1 MYHQRPQ
8 KTGLYDP
15 RFEHDACGVGFVA
28 HLKGRQ
34 SHGIIDDACELLTNM
49 THRGAVGSD
58 KNSGDG
64 AGILT
69 TLPHRFLS
77 EVAAS
82 ELGLEL
88 PPPGRYAAGIV
99 FLPQDEARRERLK
112 QQIGAVVEHFGRRL
126 LGWRRVPTDNSII
139 GPTALASEP
148 AMEQLFVGAAD
159 GVDQNAFERKL
170 YLIRKRATREL
181 RVDEHDPESFC
192 YFCSLSSRVIVHKGM
207 LMPEQLFR
215 YFLDLQDP
223 RFETHIAMVHSRFS
237 TNTFPSWDRA
247 QPNRFMSHNGEIN
260 TLQGNLNKMRS
271 REGVLSSSLFGEEI
285 CETFPIVEPDCSDS
299 GNFDNVLELLLMS
312 GRELHEAVM
321 MMVPEAWER
330 HERMPQIGRDMY
342 EFMGCYMEP
351 WDGPASIAFTDGRYI
366 GAVLDRNGLRP
377 SRYYVTDDDVVI
389 MASEVGVLNLPS
401 SRIRAKGR
409 LQPGRM
415 FLVNF
420 EEGRIYDDV
429 ELKNS
434 IAVAK
439 PYGTWLSEQRIRLEH
454 LADPGSVPA
463 LDEETILERLRLFG
477 YSIEHLN
484 LILAPMAE
492 HGKEPLGSM
501 GNDAAL
507 ACLSE
512 QPRLLFDYFK
522 QLFAQVT
529 NPPIDS
535 IREDIIMSI
544 SSYIGPEGNLLEVGP
559 EHAHRLQLDHPVLT
573 NDALARLKQMN
584 HRGWRARSIDI
595 TFPVSAG
602 AAGLERC
609 LRRIAREAEEA
620 IEEGYQL
627 VVLSDRAAGAE
638 RAPAAALA
646 AVGAVHHHLIR
657 RFKRTRI
664 GIVLESGE
672 PREVHHFCSLFGF
685 GADAVNPYLAFEAI
699 QHLAREGYVKQDFGD
714 EELVERYLSALAYGM
729 RKVFG
734 KMGISTLESY
744 KGAQI
749 FEAVGLADE
758 VVALCFA
765 GTASRVQGVG
775 FEELGTEALLRHRLA
790 YPPRNAPIGNRLL
803 NFGEYQWRVDGEK
816 HMWDPES
823 IANLQIAVKHNDRSA
838 YNRFRDA
845 QNQRSARQATLRGLM
860 RFAPGSVEFA
870 VPLEEVE
877 PAESIMRRFA
887 TGAMSFG
894 SISQEAHET
903 LALAMNAIGGKS
915 NTGEGGE
922 MPERYTPLPDG
933 SSKRSAI
940 KQIASGRF
948 GATIEYLT
956 EADEIQI
963 KMAQGAK
970 PGEGGELPGRKV
982 FEVIAKTRYST
993 PGVGLI
999 SPPPH
1004 HDIYSIEDLA
1014 QLIFDLKNA
1023 NPTARIS
1030 VKLVSE
1036 VGVGTVAAGVAK
1048 AHADHILISGHD
1060 GGTGASPLTGIK
1072 HSGVPWE
1079 LGLAETHQTLVMND
1093 LRSRVVLQTDGQ
1105 LKTGRDVAIAALLGA
1120 EEFGFAT
1127 SALVSIGCIMMRKCE
1142 KNTCPVGVATQDDTL
1157 RRKFT
1162 GRPEDV
1168 VAFFRF
1174 VAEDLREVMARL
1186 GFRRVEEMVGRTD
1199 LLVPDEEVLNWKS
1212 KGIDLSSVLTRAV
1225 PSGAEPRSPMTA
1237 EAPSKV
1243 ICCIPQEHGIEQ
1255 VLDRRLI
1262 ERCAPAIE
1270 RKQPVS
1276 LELPIANT
1284 DRAVGTMLS
1293 HTITKQHG
1301 PAGLPSDCV
1310 QLTFTGSAGQSFG
1323 AWLTHGVS
1331 FELEGDSN
1339 DYVGKGLSGGR
1350 IVVYPPRDAAFRAE
1364 ENIIIG
1370 NVALYGALMGKAF
1383 FRGIAAERFC
1393 VRNSGA
1399 QVVVEG
1405 VGDHGCEY
1413 MTGGRAVI
1421 LGPTGRNFAAGMSG
1435 GIAYVWDRE
1444 GDFLTRLNRELVEPD
1459 ELDEYDAATVADL
1472 LREHLAFT
1480 GSAVAEHVLENWE
1493 QEAARFVKVISPE
1506 FRRMLN
1512 VQRDTAAKEVVYG

>member
-1 MYHQRPQ
+1 MYHQRPRQ
-8 KTGLYDP
+8 SGLYDP
-15 RFEHDACGVGFVA
+15 RFEHEACGVGFVA
-28 HLKGRQ
+28 DIHGRQ
-34 SHGIIDDACELLTNM
+34 SHKIIRDAREVLANM

-58 KNSGDG
+58 ENSGDG

-69 TLPHRFLS
+69 TLPHAFLS
-77 EVAAS
+77 AVAGA
-82 ELGLEL
+82 ELNVQL
-88 PPPGRYAAGIV
+88 PSPGRYSAGLV
-99 FLPQDEARRERLK
+99 FLPRDTARRGRIK
-112 QQIGAVVEHFGRRL
+112 ARIGEIVAQFGQSL
-126 LGWRRVPTDNSII
+126 IGWRRVPTDNSMI

-148 AMEQLFVGAAD
+148 AMEQLFVAARD
-159 GVDQNAFERKL
+159 DLDQNDFERKL
-170 YLIRKRATREL
+170 YMIRKRATREL
-181 RVDEHDPESFC
+181 RSDPSDPDSFC
-192 YFCSLSSRVIVHKGM
+192 YFCTLSSRVIVYKGM

-215 YFLDLQDP
+215 YFRDLSDE
-223 RFETHIAMVHSRFS
+223 RFESHIAMVHSRFS

-260 TLQGNLNKMRS
+260 TLQGNLNKMCS
-271 REGVLSSSLFGEEI
+271 REGVLSSSLFGDDLGEI
-285 CETFPIVEPDCSDS
+285 FPVVEPDCSDS

-342 EFMGCYMEP
+342 EFMSCYMEP
-351 WDGPASIAFTDGRYI
+351 WDGPASIAFTDGRFI

-377 SRYYVTDDDVVI
+377 SRYYVTEDDVVI
-389 MASEVGVLNLPS
+389 MASEVGVLDLPS
-401 SRIRAKGR
+401 SAVRSKGR

-439 PYGTWLSEQRIRLEH
+439 PYGRWLNEQRIRLEH
-454 LADPGSVPA
+454 LPAPAEVPGLNEGSV
-463 LDEETILERLRLFG
+463 LERLRMFG

-492 HGKEPLGSM
+492 NAKEPLGSM

-507 ACLSE
+507 ACLSDH
-512 QPRLLFDYFK
+512 PRPAYDYFK

-544 SSYIGPEGNLLEVGP
+544 SSYIGPEGNLLEVGA

-573 NDALARLKQMN
+573 NDQLQRIKKMD
-584 HRGWRARSIDI
+584 HRGWRAQTIDM
-595 TFPVSAG
+595 TFPA
-602 AAGLERC
+602 AAGPEGLEQC
-609 LRRIAREAEEA
+609 LRRIAQEAEQAHAEK
-620 IEEGYQL
+620 YPL
-627 VVLSDRAAGAE
+627 VVLSDRAAGPD
-638 RAPAAALA
+638 RIPAGALL

-657 RFKRTRI
+657 AFKRTRI
-664 GIVLESGE
+664 GIVVESGE
-672 PREVHHFCSLFGF
+672 PREVHHFCTLIGY

-699 QHLAREGYVKQDFGD
+699 WQVSRQGYVKQEFTD
-714 EELVERYLSALAYGM
+714 EELVQRYLRALAYGM

-734 KMGISTLESY
+734 KMGISTLDSY

-758 VVALCFA
+758 VIQLCFA

-775 FEELGTEALLRHRLA
+775 FHTLGEEALQRHRLA
-790 YPPRNAPIGNRLL
+790 YPQREAPIGTHVI

-823 IANLQIAVKHNDRSA
+823 IANLRIAVQHEDPAA
-838 YNRFRDA
+838 YRRFRDA

-860 RFAPGSVEFA
+860 KFKHGRSISID
-870 VPLEEVE
+870 EVE
-877 PAESIMRRFA
+877 PAEQIMRRFA

-894 SISQEAHET
+894 SISQETHEA

-922 MPERYTPLPDG
+922 MPERYIPLRDG
-933 SSKRSAI
+933 RSKRSAI

-948 GATIEYLT
+948 GVTIEYLT
-956 EADEIQI
+956 QADEIQI

-970 PGEGGELPGRKV
+970 PGEGGELPGGKV
-982 FEVIAKTRYST
+982 FDVIAKTRYST

-1023 NPTARIS
+1023 NPSARIS

-1036 VGVGTVAAGVAK
+1036 VGVGTIAAGVAK

-1079 LGLAETHQTLVMND
+1079 LGLAETHQTLVIND

-1127 SALVSIGCIMMRKCE
+1127 SALISLGCIMMRKCE
-1142 KNTCPVGVATQDDTL
+1142 KNTCPVGVATQDETL

-1168 VAFFRF
+1168 IAYFRF
-1174 VAEDLREVMARL
+1174 VAEDLRAIMAEL
-1186 GFRRVEEMVGRTD
+1186 GFCTVDEMVGKVEY
-1199 LLVPDEEVLNWKS
+1199 LMADEEVRNWKS
-1212 KGIDLSSVLTRAV
+1212 AGIDLSAILTKPTAGSRH
-1225 PSGAEPRSPMTA
+1225 SG
-1237 EAPSKV
+1237 V
-1243 ICCIPQEHGIEQ
+1243 ICCIAQDHGIES
-1255 VLDRRLI
+1255 VLDRHLI
-1262 ERCAPAIE
+1262 EECNGAIE
-1270 RKQPVS
+1270 HKEPIQ
-1276 LELPIANT
+1276 LDLPIANT
-1284 DRAVGTMLS
+1284 DRATGTMLS
-1293 HTITKQHG
+1293 HFITKQHG
-1301 PAGLPSDCV
+1301 SAGLPADCV
-1310 QLTFTGSAGQSFG
+1310 RAKFTGSAGQSFG
-1323 AWLTHGVS
+1323 AWLAHGVS
-1331 FELEGDSN
+1331 FELEGDAN

-1350 IVVYPPRDAAFRAE
+1350 IVVYPPHDARFRAE
-1364 ENIIIG
+1364 ENILIG

-1383 FRGIAAERFC
+1383 FRGVAAERFC

-1399 QVVVEG
+1399 YVVVEG

-1435 GIAYVWDRE
+1435 GIAYVWDRS
-1444 GDFLTRLNRELVEPD
+1444 GDFPSRINRELVEA
-1459 ELDEYDAATVADL
+1459 EQLDAQDIETVRGL
-1472 LREHLAFT
+1472 VREHVFYT
-1480 GSAVAEHVLENWE
+1480 GSPVAQYVLENWAQCE
-1493 QEAARFVKVISPE
+1493 GEFVKVISPQ
-1506 FRRMLN
+1506 FRRTLD
-1512 VQRDTAAKEVVYG
+1512 VQRASTWEVVHG